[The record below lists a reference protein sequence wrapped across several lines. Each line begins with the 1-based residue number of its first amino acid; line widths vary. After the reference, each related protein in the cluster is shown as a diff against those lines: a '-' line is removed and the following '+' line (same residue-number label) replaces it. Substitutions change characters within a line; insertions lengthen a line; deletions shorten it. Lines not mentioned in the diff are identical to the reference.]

1 MDSRRVL
8 VVEDPLVRRLIH
20 GILTRGG
27 YTVVQAELWRA
38 FELLSDPGEAFALLI
53 TNQPYL
59 FLEFAGNI
67 SVLYVAAVPDA
78 EWAAKL
84 PRCRTLHK
92 PFRPQELLELTGKLL
107 GNAWAAA
114 V

>member
-27 YTVVQAELWRA
+27 YTVVQAEPRLA
-38 FELLSDPGEAFALLI
+38 FELLRDPAEKFALLI

-59 FLEFAGNI
+59 FFDFAASI
-67 SVLYVAAVPDA
+67 PVLYVAAAPEPAWIVR
-78 EWAAKL
+78 L
-84 PRCRTLHK
+84 PRCRALHK
-92 PFRPQELLELTGKLL
+92 PFRPQELIELTRELVDSSRV
-107 GNAWAAA
+107 AA